1 MKLRLFAQGNLFDP
15 ILEKNFP
22 GIPLLPDPETTRR
35 PVVTVNGDRYY
46 YHSPIVNFDDDS
58 VTYIL
63 TSNMER

>member
-1 MKLRLFAQGNLFDP
+1 VKLRLLAQGNLSDP
-15 ILEKNFP
+15 LFEKDFP

-35 PVVTVNGDRYY
+35 PVLTVQGVRYY
-46 YHSPIVNFDDDS
+46 YRSPIVNFDDDS